1 MKGTTRLLALC
12 GVLTALGVVLLC
24 LGGIVPFALYIC
36 PILASIALLPVR
48 SRPRY
53 AWCCYGA
60 IALLGLLLCPDKE
73 VSLLFCFTGYYPLLK
88 PRLDALRSRLLSLT
102 LKLLWAAVSMAALY
116 ALILYVFC
124 LPAVVEEFAATGRW
138 LLAATIAMGVALF
151 FVYDVLLAV
160 LWPAGPPRSEGQRR
174 LLVTFSPA
182 AGPLFHRI
190 WESTVVSTVGSL
202 CFSRHFPIDMSH
214 FRHSALCILPKISGC
229 FYHSENFVINL

>member
-138 LLAATIAMGVALF
+138 LLAATIAMASPCSSSMMCCW
-151 FVYDVLLAV
+151 AV

-174 LLVTFSPA
+174 LL
-182 AGPLFHRI
+182 
-190 WESTVVSTVGSL
+190 
-202 CFSRHFPIDMSH
+202 
-214 FRHSALCILPKISGC
+214 
-229 FYHSENFVINL
+229 

>member
-60 IALLGLLLCPDKE
+60 IALLGL
-73 VSLLFCFTGYYPLLK
+73 LLFCFTGYYPLLK

-151 FVYDVLLAV
+151 FVYDVLLGRLMAR
-160 LWPAGPPRSEGQRR
+160 WPAK
-174 LLVTFSPA
+174 V
-182 AGPLFHRI
+182 
-190 WESTVVSTVGSL
+190 
-202 CFSRHFPIDMSH
+202 
-214 FRHSALCILPKISGC
+214 
-229 FYHSENFVINL
+229 

>member
-88 PRLDALRSRLLSLT
+88 PRLNALRSRLLSLT

-116 ALILYVFC
+116 ALILYVLC

-151 FVYDVLLAV
+151 FVYDVLLGRLMAR
-160 LWPAGPPRSEGQRR
+160 WPAK
-174 LLVTFSPA
+174 V
-182 AGPLFHRI
+182 
-190 WESTVVSTVGSL
+190 
-202 CFSRHFPIDMSH
+202 
-214 FRHSALCILPKISGC
+214 
-229 FYHSENFVINL
+229 

>member
-1 MKGTTRLLALC
+1 M
-12 GVLTALGVVLLC
+12 VLLC

-73 VSLLFCFTGYYPLLK
+73 VSLLFCFTRYYPLLK

-102 LKLLWAAVSMAALY
+102 LKLLWAAASMAALY

-124 LPAVVEEFAATGRW
+124 LPGRGRGVRQPPP
-138 LLAATIAMGVALF
+138 LAAGRHHRHGVALF
-151 FVYDVLLAV
+151 FVYDVLLGRLMAR
-160 LWPAGPPRSEGQRR
+160 WPAK
-174 LLVTFSPA
+174 V
-182 AGPLFHRI
+182 
-190 WESTVVSTVGSL
+190 
-202 CFSRHFPIDMSH
+202 
-214 FRHSALCILPKISGC
+214 
-229 FYHSENFVINL
+229 

>member
-138 LLAATIAMGVALF
+138 LLKKGLDEGKDQSWPPPSPWASPCSSSMMCCW
-151 FVYDVLLAV
+151 AV

-174 LLVTFSPA
+174 LL
-182 AGPLFHRI
+182 
-190 WESTVVSTVGSL
+190 
-202 CFSRHFPIDMSH
+202 
-214 FRHSALCILPKISGC
+214 
-229 FYHSENFVINL
+229 

>member
-88 PRLDALRSRLLSLT
+88 PRLDALRSRLLH
-102 LKLLWAAVSMAALY
+102 
-116 ALILYVFC
+116 
-124 LPAVVEEFAATGRW
+124 G
-138 LLAATIAMGVALF
+138 G
-151 FVYDVLLAV
+151 
-160 LWPAGPPRSEGQRR
+160 
-174 LLVTFSPA
+174 
-182 AGPLFHRI
+182 
-190 WESTVVSTVGSL
+190 TV
-202 CFSRHFPIDMSH
+202 RPDP
-214 FRHSALCILPKISGC
+214 LCILPARRGGGVRSHRPLAAGR
-229 FYHSENFVINL
+229 HHRHGRRPVLRL

>member
-73 VSLLFCFTGYYPLLK
+73 VSLLFCFTGYYPPAEAPAGRPPQPPSHPDAEAAVGRRLHGGAV
-88 PRLDALRSRLLSLT
+88 RLD
-102 LKLLWAAVSMAALY
+102 
-116 ALILYVFC
+116 
-124 LPAVVEEFAATGRW
+124 P
-138 LLAATIAMGVALF
+138 
-151 FVYDVLLAV
+151 
-160 LWPAGPPRSEGQRR
+160 
-174 LLVTFSPA
+174 
-182 AGPLFHRI
+182 
-190 WESTVVSTVGSL
+190 
-202 CFSRHFPIDMSH
+202 
-214 FRHSALCILPKISGC
+214 LCILPARRGGRICSHRPLVTGR
-229 FYHSENFVINL
+229 HHRHGRRPVLRL

>member
-116 ALILYVFC
+116 TLIVYVFC

-151 FVYDVLLAV
+151 FVYDVLLGRLMAR
-160 LWPAGPPRSEGQRR
+160 WPAK
-174 LLVTFSPA
+174 V
-182 AGPLFHRI
+182 
-190 WESTVVSTVGSL
+190 
-202 CFSRHFPIDMSH
+202 
-214 FRHSALCILPKISGC
+214 
-229 FYHSENFVINL
+229 

>member
-36 PILASIALLPVR
+36 PSLASIALLPVR

-73 VSLLFCFTGYYPLLK
+73 VSLLFCFTGYYP
-88 PRLDALRSRLLSLT
+88 T

-151 FVYDVLLAV
+151 FVYDVLLGRLMAR
-160 LWPAGPPRSEGQRR
+160 WPAKG
-174 LLVTFSPA
+174 
-182 AGPLFHRI
+182 
-190 WESTVVSTVGSL
+190 
-202 CFSRHFPIDMSH
+202 
-214 FRHSALCILPKISGC
+214 
-229 FYHSENFVINL
+229 

>member
-102 LKLLWAAVSMAALY
+102 LKLL
-116 ALILYVFC
+116 
-124 LPAVVEEFAATGRW
+124 EFAATGRW

-151 FVYDVLLAV
+151 FVYDVLLGRLMAR
-160 LWPAGPPRSEGQRR
+160 WPAK
-174 LLVTFSPA
+174 V
-182 AGPLFHRI
+182 
-190 WESTVVSTVGSL
+190 
-202 CFSRHFPIDMSH
+202 
-214 FRHSALCILPKISGC
+214 
-229 FYHSENFVINL
+229 

>member
-102 LKLLWAAVSMAALY
+102 LKLLWAAVSMAAQSPSIISFFVIVGSGSKRINSGRTTSIRDVFWPWY
-116 ALILYVFC
+116 SLIS
-124 LPAVVEEFAATGRW
+124 PMRARSPW
-138 LLAATIAMGVALF
+138 LLNT
-151 FVYDVLLAV
+151 
-160 LWPAGPPRSEGQRR
+160 
-174 LLVTFSPA
+174 
-182 AGPLFHRI
+182 
-190 WESTVVSTVGSL
+190 
-202 CFSRHFPIDMSH
+202 
-214 FRHSALCILPKISGC
+214 
-229 FYHSENFVINL
+229 

>member
-1 MKGTTRLLALC
+1 MRRTDRLGRGAAVSGGYRPLCPVYLPYSGLHRPAAGAL
-12 GVLTALGVVLLC
+12 
-24 LGGIVPFALYIC
+24 
-36 PILASIALLPVR
+36 
-48 SRPRY
+48 RPRY

-102 LKLLWAAVSMAALY
+102 LKLLWAAASMAALY

-151 FVYDVLLAV
+151 FVYDVLLGRLMAR
-160 LWPAGPPRSEGQRR
+160 WPAK
-174 LLVTFSPA
+174 V
-182 AGPLFHRI
+182 
-190 WESTVVSTVGSL
+190 
-202 CFSRHFPIDMSH
+202 
-214 FRHSALCILPKISGC
+214 
-229 FYHSENFVINL
+229 

>member
-151 FVYDVLLAV
+151 FVYDVLLGRLMARRRASFSQNMGV
-160 LWPAGPPRSEGQRR
+160 NGRFRRR
-174 LLVTFSPA
+174 LPFAFPDTFPSICPISVTVPCASCPK
-182 AGPLFHRI
+182 
-190 WESTVVSTVGSL
+190 
-202 CFSRHFPIDMSH
+202 FP
-214 FRHSALCILPKISGC
+214 GV

>member
-88 PRLDALRSRLLSLT
+88 PRLDALRSRLLTLT

-116 ALILYVFC
+116 ALILYAC
-124 LPAVVEEFAATGRW
+124 PPWWKNLQPPAAGYWPPPSPWASPCSSSMMCCW
-138 LLAATIAMGVALF
+138 
-151 FVYDVLLAV
+151 AV
-160 LWPAGPPRSEGQRR
+160 SWPAGPPRSEGQRR
-174 LLVTFSPA
+174 LL
-182 AGPLFHRI
+182 
-190 WESTVVSTVGSL
+190 
-202 CFSRHFPIDMSH
+202 
-214 FRHSALCILPKISGC
+214 
-229 FYHSENFVINL
+229 

>member
-1 MKGTTRLLALC
+1 MKNPHPLKNRLLALC

-116 ALILYVFC
+116 TLILYVFC

-151 FVYDVLLAV
+151 FVYDVLLGRLMAR
-160 LWPAGPPRSEGQRR
+160 WPAK
-174 LLVTFSPA
+174 V
-182 AGPLFHRI
+182 
-190 WESTVVSTVGSL
+190 
-202 CFSRHFPIDMSH
+202 
-214 FRHSALCILPKISGC
+214 
-229 FYHSENFVINL
+229 

>member
-1 MKGTTRLLALC
+1 MAIVPHDCHAAAFAPQEKFSAVKRQLLGHLPVFLRCSPARSYVIVEGKGREAMKGTTRLLALC

-88 PRLDALRSRLLSLT
+88 PRLDALRSRLLTLT

-151 FVYDVLLAV
+151 FVYDVLLGRLMAR
-160 LWPAGPPRSEGQRR
+160 WPAK
-174 LLVTFSPA
+174 V
-182 AGPLFHRI
+182 
-190 WESTVVSTVGSL
+190 
-202 CFSRHFPIDMSH
+202 
-214 FRHSALCILPKISGC
+214 
-229 FYHSENFVINL
+229 

>member
-73 VSLLFCFTGYYPLLK
+73 VSLLFCFTGYYNGCEK
-88 PRLDALRSRLLSLT
+88 T
-102 LKLLWAAVSMAALY
+102 LFVMIQGIIGA
-116 ALILYVFC
+116 
-124 LPAVVEEFAATGRW
+124 
-138 LLAATIAMGVALF
+138 F
-151 FVYDVLLAV
+151 FVRIPVAYLMSRMAGATLFQIGLSTPASSVVQILLCLSMFLFLARRS
-160 LWPAGPPRSEGQRR
+160 AGQSHAS
-174 LLVTFSPA
+174 LK
-182 AGPLFHRI
+182 
-190 WESTVVSTVGSL
+190 GSAD
-202 CFSRHFPIDMSH
+202 P
-214 FRHSALCILPKISGC
+214 
-229 FYHSENFVINL
+229 

>member
-116 ALILYVFC
+116 ALIL
-124 LPAVVEEFAATGRW
+124 
-138 LLAATIAMGVALF
+138 
-151 FVYDVLLAV
+151 
-160 LWPAGPPRSEGQRR
+160 
-174 LLVTFSPA
+174 
-182 AGPLFHRI
+182 
-190 WESTVVSTVGSL
+190 
-202 CFSRHFPIDMSH
+202 
-214 FRHSALCILPKISGC
+214 
-229 FYHSENFVINL
+229 

>member
-88 PRLDALRSRLLSLT
+88 PRLDALRSRLLTLT
-102 LKLLWAAVSMAALY
+102 LKAAV
-116 ALILYVFC
+116 
-124 LPAVVEEFAATGRW
+124 G
-138 LLAATIAMGVALF
+138 
-151 FVYDVLLAV
+151 
-160 LWPAGPPRSEGQRR
+160 RR
-174 LLVTFSPA
+174 LHGGAVRLDP
-182 AGPLFHRI
+182 
-190 WESTVVSTVGSL
+190 
-202 CFSRHFPIDMSH
+202 
-214 FRHSALCILPKISGC
+214 LCILPARRGGRICSHRPLVTGR
-229 FYHSENFVINL
+229 HHRHGRRPVLRL

>member
-36 PILASIALLPVR
+36 PILAS
-48 SRPRY
+48 
-53 AWCCYGA
+53 

-151 FVYDVLLAV
+151 FVYDVLLGRLIAR
-160 LWPAGPPRSEGQRR
+160 WPAK
-174 LLVTFSPA
+174 V
-182 AGPLFHRI
+182 
-190 WESTVVSTVGSL
+190 
-202 CFSRHFPIDMSH
+202 
-214 FRHSALCILPKISGC
+214 
-229 FYHSENFVINL
+229 